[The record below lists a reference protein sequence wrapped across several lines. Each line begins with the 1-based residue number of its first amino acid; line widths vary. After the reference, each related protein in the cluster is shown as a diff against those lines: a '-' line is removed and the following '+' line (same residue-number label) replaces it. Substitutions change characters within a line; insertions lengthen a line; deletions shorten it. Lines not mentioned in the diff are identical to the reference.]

1 MPTRERREPLI
12 DIDLLGMIQS
22 GVLIPAVF
30 LQSNFFQILAAF
42 VAINTVMYLAL
53 AIAKIMPKIYL
64 TDVIRRMNSRSET
77 RSIYPDGPL

>member
-1 MPTRERREPLI
+1 MTI
-12 DIDLLGMIQS
+12 DILGLLQTGI
-22 GVLIPAVF
+22 LIPASF

-53 AIAKIMPKIYL
+53 AVAKILPKIYL
-64 TDVIRRMNSRSET
+64 TDVIRRINSRAET